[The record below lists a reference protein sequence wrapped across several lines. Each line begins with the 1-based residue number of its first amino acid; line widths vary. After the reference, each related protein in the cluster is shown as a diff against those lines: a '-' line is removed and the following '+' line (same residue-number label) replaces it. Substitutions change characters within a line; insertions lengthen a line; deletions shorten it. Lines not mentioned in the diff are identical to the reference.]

1 MKTAPLNLW
10 LTAATV
16 LAGTVLI
23 STAAVKAESPPPQTS
38 SSSATTYQK
47 GFWQPVARVNPHL
60 PIDIKFVNQT
70 GEAIEYGLTG
80 DRNIPQKLSANETAL
95 LSNVS
100 PDSHIL
106 ISLLNPSNAGLG
118 GNLKYDVAVTDNLV
132 TVSIEKHGDFVTGD
146 SALNIHDSGAIYI
159 Y

>member
-1 MKTAPLNLW
+1 MKTKPLNLL

-16 LAGTVLI
+16 LVGTTLV
-23 STAAVKAESPPPQTS
+23 STAAVLAETPPTQTTPL
-38 SSSATTYQK
+38 SASTYQD
-47 GFWQPVARVNPHL
+47 GFWQPVARVNPEI
-60 PIDIKFVNQT
+60 PIEIKFVNQT

-80 DRNIPQKLSANETAL
+80 DRDIPQKLSANETAVL
-95 LSNVS
+95 RDVS

-118 GNLKYDVAVTDNLV
+118 GNLKYDVAVTDNLLTV
-132 TVSIEKHGDFVTGD
+132 TVEQHDNFVTGD
-146 SALNIHDSGAIYI
+146 SAVNIHSNGGIYI

>member
-1 MKTAPLNLW
+1 MKIAPLNLL
-10 LTAATV
+10 LTAAIV
-16 LAGTVLI
+16 LGGTVSV
-23 STAAVKAESPPPQTS
+23 STAAVKAESPPAETS
-38 SSSATTYQK
+38 PSIASTYQE
-47 GFWQPVARVNPHL
+47 GFWQPVARVNPQL

-80 DRNIPQKLSANETAL
+80 NQNIPQKLSANETAF

-100 PDSHIL
+100 PDSHVL

-132 TVSIEKHGDFVTGD
+132 TLTIEKHSDFVTGD
-146 SALNIHDSGAIYI
+146 SALNIHNSGAIYI